1 MNENYSIEGIFAT
14 PIYRAKLENIPLDFQ
29 QMVQKYINEGMIKNY
44 GNYVSTDTQVLDQ
57 PDSKEI
63 KKFIQFHLE
72 NYYKTVFGDTST
84 KTKKVITQSWL
95 NMNRKNEYHHEHTH
109 QNSIVSGVFYIN
121 TSQEDVIKFIN
132 FKYDQ
137 INVYDTDAEPTP
149 FNSIETPFKVSTG
162 DLLMFPSSTYHSV
175 PIIKEDKNIRISM
188 AFNTFIRGTVGENNK
203 MTELKV

>member
-1 MNENYSIEGIFAT
+1 MNENYSIDGIFAT
-14 PIYRAKLENIPLDFQ
+14 PIYKAKLENIPLSFQ
-29 QMVQKYINEGMIKNY
+29 HLVQKYLNGGMMKNY

-57 PDSKEI
+57 PEAKEI

-72 NYYKTVFGDTST
+72 NFYKTVFGDTST

-121 TSQEDVIKFIN
+121 TSKEDVIKFID

-137 INVYDTDAEPTP
+137 INVYDTDAKPTP

-162 DLLMFPSSTYHSV
+162 DLLLFPASTYHSV
-175 PIIKEDKNIRISM
+175 PIIREDNNIRISL
-188 AFNTFIRGTVGENNK
+188 AFNTWIRGKIGEENK
-203 MTELKV
+203 MTQLEA